1 MVADEAGAVLG
12 RVAADEMASS
22 GVSPATGQ
30 SALTRIFMGA
40 SSTAIDLVIRM
51 HAPLLPLYQHRPG
64 RGRRPAVEAMLT
76 MAPPPCAA
84 ITGTACLA
92 AQ

>member
-1 MVADEAGAVLG
+1 MKC
-12 RVAADEMASS
+12 ASS

-30 SALTRIFMGA
+30 SALTLIFMGA

-51 HAPLLPLYQHRPG
+51 QAPLLPFYQHRPG
-64 RGRRPAVEAMLT
+64 RGRRPAVDAVLT
-76 MAPPPCAA
+76 IEPPPWAA